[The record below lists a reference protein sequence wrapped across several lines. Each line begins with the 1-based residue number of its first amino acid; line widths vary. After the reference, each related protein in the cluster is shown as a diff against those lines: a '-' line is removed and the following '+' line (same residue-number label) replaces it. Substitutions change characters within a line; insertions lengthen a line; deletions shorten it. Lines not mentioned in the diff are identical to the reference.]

1 MTIKLTSDLEE
12 MIRKQADERR
22 TTPEA
27 IIMDVLRERFLPPS
41 EGAPSPRQAADDF
54 RAWLQRLATHCGV
67 SLSDEAVSSEGL
79 YE

>member
-27 IIMDVLRERFLPPS
+27 IIMGVLRERFLPPS
-41 EGAPSPRQAADDF
+41 ECAPPRQAADDF

>member
-1 MTIKLTSDLEE
+1 MTIGLTSELEE
-12 MIRKQADERR
+12 MIRKQADEQR

-41 EGAPSPRQAADDF
+41 EGAPPRQAADDF

-79 YE
+79 YD